1 MGLFFLR
8 NKKIFRL
15 FSLILTVYAIVGSCL
30 PVAAKEIEKPRE
42 LYAIAACLM
51 DAQSGRVLFEKNAM
65 EHRANASTTK
75 IMTLILTL
83 ENCDLDETVVVSQ
96 RAARQPDV
104 QLNINTGE
112 EYRLEDL
119 CYSLMLE
126 SHNDS
131 AVAIAEHVGGSVES
145 FAVRMN
151 DKAKEI
157 GCKNTYFLTP
167 NGLDANDERDFH
179 GTSAHDLALM
189 MSYCIMKSP
198 KRDEFLTISRT
209 QEYSFHD
216 LSGKRSFSC
225 RNHNSFLQMMEGALS
240 GKTGFTCDAGYC
252 YVGALKKDERTFVI
266 ALLGCGW
273 PNNKGYKWKDAR
285 KLFSYGLDAYQYK
298 VCDEPLHTYSCEVN
312 NGTDP
317 SGNPFQTPVIT
328 LREEAHDPIR
338 LLLREDEFFSVEE
351 DIIQQVD
358 APVFF
363 GMKLGSV
370 HYYLNDLSGEKI
382 LLYSSPV
389 YAQCDVKEKRL
400 DNYFRFLVKV
410 FLPL

>member
-1 MGLFFLR
+1 MGFFSI
-8 NKKIFRL
+8 KKRWIMRIL
-15 FSLILTVYAIVGSCL
+15 SLIVTLYTIDESSMS
-30 PVAAKEIEKPRE
+30 VAAKEIEKPEE
-42 LYAIAACLM
+42 LYSIAACLM
-51 DAQSGRVLFEKNAM
+51 DAESGRVLFEKNVL

-83 ENCDLDETVVVSQ
+83 ENCDLDETVTVSK

-131 AVAIAEHVGGSVES
+131 AVAIAEHVGGSVEG
-145 FAVRMN
+145 FALKMN
-151 DKAKEI
+151 DKAAEI
-157 GCKNTYFLTP
+157 GCENTYFITP
-167 NGLDANDERDFH
+167 NGLDAKDERDFH
-179 GTSAHDLALM
+179 GTSAKDLAKI

-198 KRDEFLTISRT
+198 KREEFLTITRT
-209 QEYSFHD
+209 QDYSFRD

-225 RNHNSFLQMMEGALS
+225 RNHNSFLQMMEGAWS

-252 YVGALKKDERTFVI
+252 YVGALKQDNRTFVI

-285 KLFSYGLDAYQYK
+285 KLFTYGLQAYQYK
-298 VCDEPLHTYSCEVN
+298 ECDQPPLTYTCEVK
-312 NGTDP
+312 NGADA
-317 SGNPFQTPVIT
+317 SGNPYQTPKIT
-328 LREEAHDPIR
+328 LKEEEHEPIR

-351 DIIQQVD
+351 KIEQQVD

-363 GMKLGSV
+363 GMKMGKV
-370 HYYLNDLSGEKI
+370 EYYLNDSSGEKL

-389 YAQCDVKEKRL
+389 YAGCDVREKNTAYYL
-400 DNYFRFLVKV
+400 NFLFHT
-410 FLPL
+410 FLPY